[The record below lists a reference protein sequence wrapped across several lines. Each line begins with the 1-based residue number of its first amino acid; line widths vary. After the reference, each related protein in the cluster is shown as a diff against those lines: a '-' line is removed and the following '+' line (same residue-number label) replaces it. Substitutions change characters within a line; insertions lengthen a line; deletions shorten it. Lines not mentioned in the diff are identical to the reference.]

1 MSNGKKTKKKPKQRK
16 ISKGNKKIDTSK
28 GQLKQKLY

>member
-1 MSNGKKTKKKPKQRK
+1 MSNGKKTKQRKKKPKL
-16 ISKGNKKIDTSK
+16 SKGNRKIDTSK